1 AQDLLPARRTFPAH
15 SHTIARK
22 EFHMKLTPLGDRI
35 IVRRFEAEEK
45 TAGGIVLPDTA
56 KNKPQRGKVLAV
68 GKGKLTKDGTRR
80 PLQVKEGDTILFTT
94 WAGDEFKQQ
103 KTGDN
108 VLVMREEDG
117 LAVLEEGSPQRYI
130 EGGV

>member
-1 AQDLLPARRTFPAH
+1 MA
-15 SHTIARK
+15 IADWLAIAPERSCS
-22 EFHMKLTPLGDRI
+22 MKLTPLGDRI

-45 TAGGIVLPDTA
+45 TAGGILLPDAA

-68 GKGKLTKDGTRR
+68 GKGKLTKDGARR

-103 KTGDN
+103 KTGDD
-108 VLVMREEDG
+108 VLVMREEDV
-117 LAVLEEGSPQRYI
+117 LAVLDE
-130 EGGV
+130 